1 MKLLLDENL
10 SKPATDALRELVH
23 RTREATEI
31 QHLLDMCPS
40 GILDPAWLPKFQI
53 QDDPWLIITADS
65 GKRCGGDRLPQICK
79 TLGIRHVLLS
89 GKLHQRRQFDKIRA
103 LITVWPALKMAN
115 SSAAGSRFKLQ
126 QAGDSFVL
134 KEAYKEA

>member
-10 SKPATDALRELVH
+10 SKLATDALKELVQ
-23 RTREATEI
+23 RTREAAEI

-40 GILDPAWLPKFQI
+40 GILDPVWLPQFQN
-53 QDDPWLIITADS
+53 QLAPWLIITADS

-103 LITVWPALKMAN
+103 LMTVWPELKKA
-115 SSAAGSRFKLQ
+115 SASAAGSRFKLQ

-134 KEAYKEA
+134 KAA